1 MTEENKKKKLPLK
14 LSNKVVRASQV
25 VTATTVLIGAVTA
38 VYTWLDQRFVD
49 KVSSQIDGLHEE
61 MIKSDEKTD
70 RQITRLELMNLIQN
84 QPTNKVEVEKVA
96 RHYFIDLG
104 GDWYASAFYSEWA
117 EKYEGDITFITEG
130 DK

>member
-1 MTEENKKKKLPLK
+1 MAETKRKIHLK
-14 LSNKVVRASQV
+14 LSDKLVRASQV
-25 VTATTVLIGAVTA
+25 VTATTVLIGAITA
-38 VYTWLDQRFVD
+38 LYAALDQQFVN
-49 KVSSQIDGLHEE
+49 KVSNQIDELKTE
-61 MIKSDEKTD
+61 MISADEKTD

-117 EKYEGDITFITEG
+117 EKYEGDITFITES

>member
-1 MTEENKKKKLPLK
+1 MAEQKNKISLK

-38 VYTWLDQRFVD
+38 LYTWLDHQFVD
-49 KVSSQIDGLHEE
+49 KVSTQIDNLHDE
-61 MIKSDEKTD
+61 MIESDEKTD

-96 RHYFIDLG
+96 RHYFVDLG
-104 GDWYASAFYSEWA
+104 GDWYASSFYSKWA
-117 EKYEGDITFITEG
+117 AEYNGDITFITEG